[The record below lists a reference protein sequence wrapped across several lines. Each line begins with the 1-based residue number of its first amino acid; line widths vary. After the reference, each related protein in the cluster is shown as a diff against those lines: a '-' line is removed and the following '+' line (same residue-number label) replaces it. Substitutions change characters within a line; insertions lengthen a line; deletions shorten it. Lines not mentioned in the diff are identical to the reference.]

1 MPQQSPNTLTLDME
15 IAKTAPAQTRQQLSY
30 APLKRFMDIAASS
43 ILLLLLSPVILLT
56 AVAVLLFD
64 GSPIFFGQVRVGQ
77 NGVPFK
83 MWKFRSMRSKPVAK
97 TIPQSEAARESAAAV
112 EDPYAGWVNGV
123 PDDFMFKSGFH
134 PDVTR
139 LGRFLR
145 SSSLDELPQ
154 LFNVLMGHMS
164 LIGPRPEV
172 PAIAKYYNDQ
182 QRGRLLVKPGITGY
196 AQVNG
201 RSLIPHGEKIQND
214 LHYVR
219 SCSLRLDLYILWKT
233 LLLVLGKKGAY

>member
-1 MPQQSPNTLTLDME
+1 MPH
-15 IAKTAPAQTRQQLSY
+15 QQLPG
-30 APLKRFMDIAASS
+30 PLALERELVQSSRDRQFLPYVPIKR
-43 ILLLLLSPVILLT
+43 LLDVMISVVLLIVLSPVFLLT
-56 AVAVLLFD
+56 ALAVAVFD
-64 GSPIFFGQVRVGQ
+64 GTPVFFGQVRVGK

-83 MWKFRSMRSKPVAK
+83 MWKFRSMRSKPARSAGS
-97 TIPQSEAARESAAAV
+97 SEAMNQSAASL

-123 PDDFMFKSGFH
+123 PDDFVFKAGFH

-139 LGRFLR
+139 IGRFLR

-154 LFNVLMGHMS
+154 LFNVLAGHMS

-172 PAIAKYYNDQ
+172 PAIAKYYNET
-182 QRGRLLVKPGITGY
+182 QRRRLLVKPGITGY

-201 RSLIPHGEKIQND
+201 RSLIPHGDKVAND
-214 LHYVR
+214 LQYVSNYSFR
-219 SCSLRLDLYILWKT
+219 MDFWILWKT

>member
-1 MPQQSPNTLTLDME
+1 MSH
-15 IAKTAPAQTRQQLSY
+15 QQLPGPIALERELIHASGARRAWPY
-30 APLKRFMDIAASS
+30 TPIKRLLDIVASA
-43 ILLLLLSPVILLT
+43 LLLIALSPVFLLT
-56 AVAVLLFD
+56 ALAVAVCD
-64 GSPIFFGQVRVGQ
+64 GFPIFFRQVRVGK
-77 NGVPFK
+77 NGVPFN
-83 MWKFRSMRSKPVAK
+83 MWKFRSMRPRPVQLAA
-97 TIPQSEAARESAAAV
+97 EAETVRQSAAAL
-112 EDPYAGWVNGV
+112 EDPYAGWSDGV
-123 PDDFMFKSGFH
+123 PDDFVFKAGFH

-172 PAIAKYYNDQ
+172 PAIAKYYNET
-182 QRGRLLVKPGITGY
+182 QRRRLLVRPGITGH

-201 RSLIPHGEKIQND
+201 RSLIPHGEKIAND
-214 LHYVR
+214 LQYVR
-219 SCSLRLDLYILWKT
+219 DCSLRMDVRILWKT